1 LSQQSIPNTPDNT
14 TSNARRRLSWAD
26 LAWLL
31 LGTGAILV
39 LDQIT
44 KNLVVSHIPYQG
56 FWLPDSIA
64 HLTPWLRII
73 HWTNSGAAFGIFQN
87 GNLVF
92 LIIGIAAAG
101 FILLMYP
108 AISLGEWPLR
118 LAMILQ
124 LAGALGNLIDRIRF
138 GYVIDFIS
146 ILNLPV
152 FNIADASIALGVG
165 VLLLDVL
172 HAEVQERKS
181 TTLEDGTTQ

>member
-1 LSQQSIPNTPDNT
+1 MSQQTTTHAPEIPATG
-14 TSNARRRLSWAD
+14 ARRSLSRD

-31 LGTGAILV
+31 FSVGVIVG

-44 KNLVVSHIPYQG
+44 KNLVVAQIPFAG
-56 FWLPDSIA
+56 IWLPDKIA
-64 HLTPWLRII
+64 HLTPWFRII

-87 GNLVF
+87 GNLIF
-92 LIIGIAAAG
+92 LIIGIIATV
-101 FILLMYP
+101 FIFITYP
-108 AISLGEWPLR
+108 TIGLGEWPLR

-138 GYVIDFIS
+138 GHVIDFIS

-165 VLLLDVL
+165 ILLLDVL
-172 HAEVQERKS
+172 WTEHQERKS
-181 TTLEDGTTQ
+181 REITHKGNPQ